1 MTAKEIQTYLD
12 AHPEKKSR
20 RFIPQIVQE
29 LTGVEPEKQIAV
41 KVAIRRLQE
50 AIPNDE
56 FGTQKEK
63 EWRAERGMQTALE
76 IGEEVGQI
84 GQLGKLIKIGNQYF
98 AVK

>member
-20 RFIPQIVQE
+20 KFIPEIVQE

-56 FGTQKEK
+56 KGRELEK
-63 EWRAERGMQTALE
+63 EWRAERGMQSGVELA
-76 IGEEVGQI
+76 EEVRRF
-84 GQLGKLIKIGNQYF
+84 KIGNQFYT
-98 AVK
+98 VKA